1 MDDNSDTAVSRSEKV
16 MAGGPLGTNERYEHN
31 VELEC
36 CGHVPGLGKEIENKT
51 CNHPQVT

>member
-16 MAGGPLGTNERYEHN
+16 MADGPLGTNERYEHN